1 MSLNVWHCMESDDEC
16 RDVEQEPAFTHSSVP
31 EASEIAEDGQA
42 NDTPQQTE
50 DSQDGVGPV
59 LTGAAEPDWLC
70 LRERTKDEEEL
81 AEEQAEGRKEQDE
94 EQNGLHDMVGEMLPG
109 SSVPVLAGELARKQA
124 EDKQEQDKE
133 QAEDNKE
140 QDEEHA
146 KDKKKQDEEQARV
159 PEEQAEEEQ
168 AEADKEVATGH
179 GPPKKRSRTG
189 LDTETFA
196 GRRLPADSWKQ
207 QHFLRLKHW
216 YFSLPSNGLTQQ
228 AYFTY
233 MSSAVNKHS
242 SDGDVHAAA
251 LACPRSG
258 KLRKKPAAAK
268 AHAQGECAGGG
279 ADPASEGGAGA
290 AQASEGE
297 GSDSPLVFRRR
308 RCPCVPA
315 PHKSSDSPLVPQ
327 HASAA
332 SDLEVPSTSDS
343 PLVSRCSGAA
353 SCSAGLENEAETTAS
368 KKSDD
373 ALLYPLPTT
382 GPLAEEL

>member
-16 RDVEQEPAFTHSSVP
+16 CGEGQEPAFTHSSVP
-31 EASEIAEDGQA
+31 EAPEIAEGGQ
-42 NDTPQQTE
+42 
-50 DSQDGVGPV
+50 DSQHGVGPV
-59 LTGAAEPDWLC
+59 LTGAAEPDFLC
-70 LRERTKDEEEL
+70 WRGRTTLEEEL
-81 AEEQAEGRKEQDE
+81 ALAKEQAVGWVWEQDE

-124 EDKQEQDKE
+124 EDKLEQDKE

-207 QHFLRLKHW
+207 QHFLRLKFW